1 MANWWRDSRRGP
13 RPSDEIVT
21 IGFDEYELD
30 PDRRELRAAGVP
42 QPLQPQVFD
51 LLLYLVQNRERVI
64 PKRELL
70 ENLWPDAVVTES
82 SLQRAVSL
90 ARSALGSRGAE
101 LIQTYPRQGYR
112 FVGKTT
118 ADRPPSGESTP
129 QPRYAKSGD
138 VHIAY
143 TVVGQGEPDI
153 VIVNG
158 WIMPMRAMFRH
169 PSTRAAIEA
178 ISSIGRVITFDKRG
192 TGLSDRVKA
201 LPSHEQRM
209 DDLRA
214 VLDACGSEQAIL
226 IGFSEGG
233 ALAMLYAAIHPDR
246 VRGLV
251 LCGAFARMTRA
262 PDYPCGYAPEEV
274 DKLQGYIRRAWGR
287 GASLRAIA
295 PSRKSDPVFASWVGF
310 AEQEG
315 CSPGG
320 ALDLLEMNLGL
331 DLRAL
336 LPSIRVPTVVM
347 QAADDKMIH
356 PGNGPY
362 LAAHIPG
369 SRYVESPGDDHV
381 FFFGKQDQI
390 VEAVSWV
397 LSSRPSELEQER
409 FLSTVLAAHPHG
421 AVDLEIWRA
430 EVDRFRGHE
439 VPGKLHAYFDGPIR
453 ALRCGA
459 SVSARMPLSC
469 GVHAGEVVRLGS
481 ETGGATFS
489 TAEALSL
496 RAPTGEVWASHVL
509 ADLVPGPEV
518 FFEETGQRV
527 ELQGRDFGLLSVH
540 LHE

>member
-1 MANWWRDSRRGP
+1 M
-13 RPSDEIVT
+13 T
-21 IGFDEYELD
+21 IAFDEYELD
-30 PDRRELRAAGVP
+30 PARRELRAAGVP

-51 LLLYLVQNRERVI
+51 LLLYLVQNRERVV
-64 PKRELL
+64 PKGELL
-70 ENLWPDAVVTES
+70 EKLWPDAVVTES

-90 ARSALGSRGAE
+90 ARSVLGSRGAQ

-112 FVGKTT
+112 FVGKTAT
-118 ADRPPSGESTP
+118 DREPLTESTLP
-129 QPRYAKSGD
+129 LRYAKSGD

-143 TVVGQGEPDI
+143 AVVGQGETDI

-178 ISSIGRVITFDKRG
+178 ISNIGRVITFDKRG

-214 VLDACGSEQAIL
+214 VVDACGSTQAIL

-233 ALAMLYAAIHPDR
+233 ALAMLYAATHPDR

-262 PDYPCGYAPEEV
+262 PDYPCGYSLEDV
-274 DKLQGYIRRAWGR
+274 DKLKGYIRQAWGR

-295 PSRKSDPVFASWVGF
+295 PSRRSDPVFASWVGF

-362 LAAHIPG
+362 LAEHIPNA
-369 SRYVESPGDDHV
+369 RYVQSPGDDHV
-381 FFFGKQDQI
+381 FFFDKQDQI
-390 VEAVSWV
+390 AEALNWV
-397 LSSRPSELEQER
+397 LCCEPVVLEQER

-421 AVDLEIWRA
+421 ATNVEVWRE
-430 EVDRFRGHE
+430 EVHRFHGRA
-439 VPGKLHAYFDGPIR
+439 VAGKLQAYFDGPIR
-453 ALRCGA
+453 ALRCA
-459 SVSARMPLSC
+459 AAVTARMPLSC
-469 GVHAGEVVRLGS
+469 GVHTGEIVRFGTQAGG
-481 ETGGATFS
+481 TTFA
-489 TAEALSL
+489 TAEALAL
-496 RAPTGEVWASHVL
+496 RAPPGEVWASHVL
-509 ADLVPGPEV
+509 ADLVPGSDLV
-518 FFEETGQRV
+518 FAETGQHV
-527 ELQGRDFGLLSVH
+527 DLQGRDFALLSVQ